1 MADKTGILAA
11 CVGGLALG
19 YVGKEL
25 VGKLKAP
32 VGHERLVER
41 ITIISGGV
49 VQRAVLVSRAS
60 EERPIEGDAPTTQ
73 WMMVNDLGQVSGC
86 LQIWGTGVESYSV
99 EFGRVSWNSIELRL
113 DGILQASM
121 VGLTAGGVQEGYIGL
136 QLS

>member
-11 CVGGLALG
+11 AVGGLALG

-32 VGHERLVER
+32 VGHEALVSR
-41 ITIISGGV
+41 ITIVSGGV
-49 VQRAVLVSRAS
+49 VQRAMLVSKAS
-60 EERPIEGDAPTTQ
+60 EERPGEGDAPTTQ
-73 WMMVNDLGQVSGC
+73 WLMVNDLGQACGC
-86 LQIWGTGVESYSV
+86 LQIWGTGVQSYAV
-99 EFGRVSWNSIELRL
+99 EFGRLSWNPIELRL